1 MINPQIMLSMVTNR
15 IIHYECLLG
24 EHWLL
29 KYLNASL
36 VNLSRPFY
44 EPDKERS
51 CHVENINFAPIL
63 CTSVNC
69 VITGSDFIGGMI

>member
-1 MINPQIMLSMVTNR
+1 MINPQIMLFMVTNR

-36 VNLSRPFY
+36 VNLSRLFFMNQTK
-44 EPDKERS
+44 KE
-51 CHVENINFAPIL
+51 AAML
-63 CTSVNC
+63 QT
-69 VITGSDFIGGMI
+69 